1 MGLQGFFTRQN
12 LWDTFKKML
21 LCGVA
26 ALLIGVGVVFYL
38 RCGYGVDPIS
48 VWVDG
53 LSKAL
58 GIRYGTALLYHMLVL
73 LGAGLVLAR
82 QNMGVGTVFI
92 ILVGGPAVNLV
103 EGLLADSL
111 PANGVYPTAYR
122 VLMLA
127 GGVLFLSLGLA
138 LQVSCRFGYNTND
151 VLLFK
156 IVQLTGLQYH
166 WVKVAGDWVFVL
178 AGFLLGGAA
187 GVGTVLSALL
197 VGPLI
202 RTFAK
207 FYNHT
212 ILKVLHLQDERNEFQ
227 QAAA

>member
-1 MGLQGFFTRQN
+1 MGKKGFFTREN
-12 LWDTFKKML
+12 LWITFKKML
-21 LCGVA
+21 LCGIA
-26 ALLIGVGVVFYL
+26 ALLIGFGVVFYL

-53 LSKAL
+53 LSKTFH
-58 GIRYGTALLYHMLVL
+58 IRYGTALLYHMLAL
-73 LGAGLVLAR
+73 LALGLLLAR
-82 QNMGVGTVFI
+82 HNMGVGTVFI
-92 ILVGGPAVNLV
+92 ILAGGPAVNLI
-103 EGLLADSL
+103 EGLLVDIL
-111 PANGVYPTAYR
+111 PKDGVYTVMQR
-122 VLMLA
+122 VCMLA
-127 GGVLFLSLGLA
+127 AGIVLLSLGLA

-166 WVKVAGDWVFVL
+166 WVKVAGDWVFVG
-178 AGFLLGGAA
+178 AGFLLGGAV
-187 GVGTVLSALL
+187 GVGTLLSALL

-202 RTFAK
+202 RTFVK

-212 ILKVLHLQDERNEFQ
+212 ILKVLHMQDERNEFQ